1 MRFPL
6 LVLALTLAGAG
17 LCHAQPDAA
26 PKKETTDEFMARYE
40 KERKARIVSD
50 FAKTL
55 REKFKLSDDDV
66 NAVQLFIARQDAQL
80 RSVQTALYQVTLAA
94 NDNANVGEDE
104 YLTYWN
110 DFQLF
115 LTTYR
120 EVKAQNTA
128 KLSEQLHLDQ
138 NVRLRSF
145 LTMRG
150 IIGDELSLM
159 TPMSKTF
166 LDSDM
171 LSYHLKKEL
180 GEDKPK
186 RVVIPDA
193 QLQ

>member
-1 MRFPL
+1 MRLPL
-6 LVLALTLAGAG
+6 LVLTLTLAVAG